1 MSARAG
7 SHLEAEGEG
16 STSLLMCLCGS
27 IQFLAAVR
35 FTALCF
41 FKISKGREKDNGESC
56 YQDGVLLS
64 GSMTAFAVFHWLEAS
79 YKSFPLSDDPKM

>member
-41 FKISKGREKDNGESC
+41 FKTSKGREKDNGESFSKMESC
-56 YQDGVLLS
+56 YQGASLPLLCFI
-64 GSMTAFAVFHWLEAS
+64 G
-79 YKSFPLSDDPKM
+79 